1 MVKSESASIIR
12 LGRLNTYRLN
22 AQNCHYL
29 KWLKCPVNHTYEVKM
44 SNKELAK
51 RIASDLFTGSGDT
64 GTKAKHLRMYT
75 DFGEDGRYLAGWS
88 ESGMAYRIEYLLDE
102 AGIATPPPA
111 PADGAKEK
119 E

>member
-1 MVKSESASIIR
+1 
-12 LGRLNTYRLN
+12 
-22 AQNCHYL
+22 
-29 KWLKCPVNHTYEVKM
+29 M

-51 RIASDLFTGSGDT
+51 RIASDLFTGSAVIFPGDT